1 MQQTSSGPHLSQS
14 THTGQLMLQVLF
26 ALTPGI
32 AAMTWVFG
40 YGIIINIMLAI
51 TSAVV
56 MEAAMLAIRK
66 RPIIN
71 TLKDN
76 SAILSAV
83 LLALSIPPLT
93 PWWIIIIGILFAIVV
108 AKHLYGGLG
117 FNVFNP
123 AMVGYAVLMISF
135 PLQMTLWPDLQLPR
149 LSLNESLHWQ
159 FNNQLSTA
167 NTLDAITSAT
177 PLDTLRTATRS
188 NESIASIKQL
198 TVIQKHVWILAS
210 AWLIGGFWLIYQR
223 ISAWQLPTAFLG
235 SYALFS
241 GIYWLIDPTQQ
252 TTPLFYL
259 LHGSVIMAA
268 FFIVTDP
275 VTAPMTPAGRL
286 IAGALVG
293 ILVFVIRSW
302 GGYPEGVAF
311 AVLLMNL
318 TVPLID
324 RYL

>member
-1 MQQTSSGPHLSQS
+1 MQQASSGPHLSQS
-14 THTGQLMLQVLF
+14 TYTGQLMLQVLL

-40 YGIIINIMLAI
+40 YGILINIMLAI

-56 MEAAMLAIRK
+56 MEAAMLVVRK
-66 RPIIN
+66 RPIII

-76 SAILSAV
+76 SAILSGV
-83 LLALSIPPLT
+83 LLALSIPPLA
-93 PWWIIIIGILFAIVV
+93 PWWIIIIGVLFAIVV

-117 FNVFNP
+117 FNLFNP

-135 PLQMTLWPDLQLPR
+135 PLQMTVWPDLELPR
-149 LSLNESLHWQ
+149 LSLYETLDWQ
-159 FNNQLSTA
+159 FNNQLPTA
-167 NTLDAITSAT
+167 IKLDAITSAT

-188 NESIASIKQL
+188 NESTVNIKQL
-198 TVIQKHVWILAS
+198 AVIHKHVWILAS
-210 AWLIGGFWLIYQR
+210 AWLIGGLWLIYRR
-223 ISAWQLPTAFLG
+223 IAAWQLPTAFLG
-235 SYALFS
+235 SYTAIT
-241 GIYWLIDPTQQ
+241 GIYWLIDPVQHV
-252 TTPLFYL
+252 TPVFYL
-259 LHGSVIMAA
+259 LHGSLIMAA

-275 VTAPMTPAGRL
+275 VTAPMTPNGRL

-293 ILVFVIRSW
+293 MLVFVIRSW

-324 RYL
+324 RYV

>member
-1 MQQTSSGPHLSQS
+1 MHQGPSGPYLSQS
-14 THTGQLMLQVLF
+14 THTGQLMLRVLL

-40 YGIIINIMLAI
+40 YGIIINILLAI

-56 MEAAMLAIRK
+56 MEAIMLALRR
-66 RPIIN
+66 RPIIS

-76 SAILSAV
+76 SAMLSGV

-93 PWWIIIIGILFAIVV
+93 PWWIIIIGTLFAIVV

-135 PLQMTLWPDLQLPR
+135 PLQMTVWPDLELPR
-149 LSLNESLHWQ
+149 LSLYETLDWQ
-159 FNNQLSTA
+159 FNNHLPA
-167 NTLDAITSAT
+167 AIKLDAITSAT
-177 PLDTLRTATRS
+177 SLDTLRTATRS
-188 NESIASIKQL
+188 NESVASIQQL
-198 TVIQKHVWILAS
+198 AVIHKHVWILAS
-210 AWLIGGFWLIYQR
+210 AWLIGGLWLIYQR
-223 ISAWQLPTAFLG
+223 IAAWQLSTAFLG
-235 SYALFS
+235 SYTVIT
-241 GIYWLIDPTQQ
+241 GINWLTGPGQLV
-252 TTPLFYL
+252 TPLFYL

-275 VTAPMTPAGRL
+275 VTVPMTPIGRL
-286 IAGALVG
+286 IAGTLVG
-293 ILVFVIRSW
+293 LLVFVIRSW

-324 RYL
+324 RYV

>member
-1 MQQTSSGPHLSQS
+1 MQQAPSGPHLSQS
-14 THTGQLMLQVLF
+14 THTGQLMLQVLL
-26 ALTPGI
+26 ALIPGI

-40 YGIIINIMLAI
+40 FGIIINIMLAI

-56 MEAAMLAIRK
+56 MEAAMLAVRK
-66 RPIIN
+66 RPIISA
-71 TLKDN
+71 LKDN
-76 SAILSAV
+76 SAMLSGV

-93 PWWIIIIGILFAIVV
+93 SWWIIIIGILFAIVV

-135 PLQMTLWPDLQLPR
+135 PLQMTVWPDLELPR
-149 LSLNESLHWQ
+149 LSLNETRDWQ
-159 FNNQLSTA
+159 FNNQLPTA
-167 NTLDAITSAT
+167 MKLDAITSAT
-177 PLDTLRTATRS
+177 PLDLLRTATRS
-188 NESIASIKQL
+188 NASAANIKQL
-198 TVIQKHVWILAS
+198 AVIHEHVWILAS
-210 AWLIGGFWLIYQR
+210 AWLIGGFWLIYRR
-223 ISAWQLPTAFLG
+223 IAAWQLPTAFLG
-235 SYALFS
+235 SYAVLS
-241 GIYWLIDPTQQ
+241 GIYWLIGSVQA
-252 TTPLFYL
+252 TPLFYL
-259 LHGSVIMAA
+259 LHGSLIMAA

-275 VTAPMTPAGRL
+275 VTVPMTPNGRL

-293 ILVFVIRSW
+293 MLVFIIRSW

-324 RYL
+324 RYV